1 MRLLQD
7 DADCGGIRRHA
18 SQGAVHLLIPLIVLL
33 LVLKDCGRQWV
44 PDALVR
50 NDHRVHD
57 GLDVNLASALHGGR
71 VATSDTS
78 QHRLQVLRRS
88 AQPVLER
95 QHKAAGI
102 GCLVTWQELQDLWQG
117 AHQSQQ
123 TVLEGTAGGLGLA
136 RLQLLVAHVL
146 DLLCEVAKGAT
157 SDSGQ
162 VKGSNLV
169 HLHHI
174 RHGWEAQAGIEAVT
188 HRVHN
193 LHKLVSELLH
203 KDERADEDV
212 GCLHVSLQLLHC
224 LRVADLLKQ
233 VAHALCA
240 EGTLA
245 LVDLLHRRCHAR
257 LVLGLEDNVHDLNQL
272 ATLALLLSGDHSAL
286 RLVRCSV
293 ATEATAAS
301 EADNLCGGSLVC
313 IRRILAVI

>member
-174 RHGWEAQAGIEAVT
+174 RHGWEAQAGIQLIANWVD
-188 HRVHN
+188 N
-193 LHKLVSELLH
+193 LYQLVCELLN
-203 KDERADEDV
+203 KDEGAHEHIRV
-212 GCLHVSLQLLHC
+212 LHVRLQLLDGVW
-224 LRVADLLKQ
+224 VANLLEE
-233 VAHALCA
+233 VAHALNA
-240 EGTLA
+240 ERPLA
-245 LVDLLHRRCHAR
+245 LVDLLDSICHGG
-257 LVLGLEDNVHDLNQL
+257 LVL
-272 ATLALLLSGDHSAL
+272 
-286 RLVRCSV
+286 
-293 ATEATAAS
+293 
-301 EADNLCGGSLVC
+301 
-313 IRRILAVI
+313 